1 VSSVE
6 RYFRILE
13 HLADVPSDDLW
24 AQHLGEVCATVTRTS
39 GAAIMI
45 LSGSLVSGS
54 WCTTDATSRLIE
66 DLQFTFGEG
75 PCVEAHMLGKPLLE
89 PDLADPEVRRWPA
102 FTPPVLAAGARA
114 IFGFPVRIGAA
125 RLGALNLYRDAPG
138 RLDAEQHA
146 DALVLAD
153 MAARAILAV
162 QADAPPDELAAE
174 LEAGANFHLEVHQA
188 AGMVAVQADC
198 SVVEALVRLRG
209 YAFRNDRSIADVAED
224 VVRRHLTFTM
234 PEATGS

>member
-1 VSSVE
+1 VSAE

-13 HLADVPSDDLW
+13 SLSDVPSDARW
-24 AQHLGEVCATVTRTS
+24 AQHLGDVCATVTATS

-75 PCVEAHMLGKPLLE
+75 PCVDAHTFGKPVLE
-89 PDLADPEVRRWPA
+89 PDLADPLVRRWPA
-102 FTPPVLAAGARA
+102 FTPPVLDAGVRSV
-114 IFGFPVRIGAA
+114 FGFPVRIGAA
-125 RLGALNLYRDAPG
+125 RLGALNLYRDTPG
-138 RLDAEQHA
+138 RLDADQHA

-153 MAARAILAV
+153 MAARAILTV
-162 QADAPPDELAAE
+162 QADAPPGELAAE

-188 AGMVAVQADC
+188 AGMVAVQAGC
-198 SVVEALVRLRG
+198 SVVDALVRLRG
-209 YAFRNDRSIADVAED
+209 YAFRNDRSIDDVAED
-224 VVRRHLTFTM
+224 VVRRHLTFTL
-234 PEATGS
+234 PEGSGQ

>member
-1 VSSVE
+1 VSAE
-6 RYFRILE
+6 RYFRLLS
-13 HLADVPSDDLW
+13 HLADVPSDDQW
-24 AQHLGEVCATVTRTS
+24 AQHLGALCAEVTGTS

-75 PCVEAHMLGKPLLE
+75 PCVEAHTLGRPVLE
-89 PDLADPEVRRWPA
+89 ADLADPVSPRWPA
-102 FTPPVLAAGARA
+102 FTPPVLAAGVRA
-114 IFGFPVRIGAA
+114 LFGFPIRIGAA

-138 RLDAEQHA
+138 RLGAEEHA
-146 DALVLAD
+146 DALALAD

-162 QADAPPDELAAE
+162 QADAPPGELAAE

-188 AGMVAVQADC
+188 AGMVAIQADC

-209 YAFRNDRSIADVAED
+209 YAFRNDRSIDDVAED
-224 VVRRHLTFTM
+224 VVRRHLTFTL
-234 PEATGS
+234 PDGTGL